1 MIKRF
6 ILERNKLVCL
16 MLLKAEARILI
27 AREVIV
33 LEVIKNTKDKFI
45 KNYMIIFMILH

>member
-1 MIKRF
+1 
-6 ILERNKLVCL
+6 